1 MSIAEK
7 LQQVA
12 EEKAKIRQSL
22 IDKSVDMTD
31 TPFTQY
37 HTKIDLIKTSTG
49 NAIESDVRAGKTF
62 SNSSGIDKLGT
73 WDGSLDDGSIDYYT
87 P

>member
-1 MSIAEK
+1 MSIAQK
-7 LQQVA
+7 LQQIA
-12 EEKAKIRQSL
+12 EEKAKIRQAL
-22 IDKSVDMTD
+22 IDKSVDMAD
-31 TPFTQY
+31 TPFTEY
-37 HTKIDLIKTSTG
+37 HNKINSIKTSTG
-49 NAIESDVRAGKTF
+49 NATESDVRAGKTF